1 MNQAGEE
8 EKGEYEFAVV
18 PFPFFQQG
26 EPLSEPERR
35 ELLVAASAR
44 PDAIQLASAARVP
57 TPLAAQA
64 QAARGKLQKELNLD
78 PPQPKLHPWLDPDVP
93 LSDAE
98 RRQFADDVE
107 ELSLSYFGGDRLPS
121 GVWKLRNLRKLS
133 CYRSAITHVSPQIGN
148 LSKLTEFVPYTS
160 YNLHWLPYEVHD
172 TRLPKAHISRRAMYG
187 YSDRLP
193 LPRLA
198 PFPTGAKSLQETAA
212 RVVVSNSLDESKLTA
227 VVVDYINS
235 ANRCSYCHEPYWETS
250 YQCWSIWSYDRV
262 PLLAL
267 VCSRQCVARLADR
280 VVPEAAT

>member
-1 MNQAGEE
+1 MRSSRTMWRSSAC
-8 EKGEYEFAVV
+8 
-18 PFPFFQQG
+18 PF
-26 EPLSEPERR
+26 
-35 ELLVAASAR
+35 
-44 PDAIQLASAARVP
+44 
-57 TPLAAQA
+57 
-64 QAARGKLQKELNLD
+64 
-78 PPQPKLHPWLDPDVP
+78 
-93 LSDAE
+93 
-98 RRQFADDVE
+98 
-107 ELSLSYFGGDRLPS
+107 S
-121 GVWKLRNLRKLS
+121 GVTDCPVACGSCATFASSPAIAPPYYAFLCTPHTRHRAHDTARAADSCLLRQ
-133 CYRSAITHVSPQIGN
+133 ITHVSPQIGN

-198 PFPTGAKSLQETAA
+198 PFPTGACRVRACVRCRGWWLAARLMVVRQVRSRSRRPPHAWWCPTVWTKASSPPSWSTTSTRPTAA
-212 RVVVSNSLDESKLTA
+212 PIATSTSYTFA
-227 VVVDYINS
+227 VVPHKRGAARS
-235 ANRCSYCHEPYWETS
+235 LEAWLCLRRPYWETS